1 MKFLKSI
8 SLLCIIV
15 IFIVI
20 LVFLLYDWG
29 YPAKNRKE
37 ALPQTTKNEMVKET
51 QDLSVS
57 TKSNVVTCDTVYQI
71 ERYRG
76 KTREDSYV
84 EVVPFYFLGHNREE
98 LVEEIARYEASPDFE
113 DKKKGLLS
121 MELISF
127 HPKQIR
133 VKKVY
138 APEEEKIIYYV
149 KAINH
154 ELCVYR
160 SDNMDEVFMTTDL
173 TLEMLPYDVQQ
184 QIIST
189 KCFNTIGE
197 VYAFLESYTS

>member
-1 MKFLKSI
+1 MRFLKSI

-15 IFIVI
+15 IFVLI
-20 LVFLLYDWG
+20 LVYLLYDWG
-29 YPAKNRKE
+29 YPSENKKE
-37 ALPQTTKNEMVKET
+37 EAPLIPNESTEEV

-57 TKSNVVTCDTVYQI
+57 TKSNVVTCDTVYEI
-71 ERYRG
+71 EPYRG
-76 KTREDSYV
+76 KAKEDSFV
-84 EVVPFYFLGHNREE
+84 EEVPFYFLGLTREE
-98 LVEEIARYEASPDFE
+98 LIEEIARYEVSPDFE

-127 HPKQIR
+127 HPDQIK

-138 APEEEKIIYYV
+138 APQEEKIIYYV

-160 SDNMDEVFMTTDL
+160 SDNMEEVFMTTDL
-173 TLEMLPYDVQQ
+173 TLEMLPDEVQE

>member
-1 MKFLKSI
+1 MRFLKSI

-15 IFIVI
+15 IFILI
-20 LVFLLYDWG
+20 LIYLLYDWG
-29 YPAKNRKE
+29 YPSENKKE
-37 ALPQTTKNEMVKET
+37 DGSFIQNQTTEEM

-57 TKSNVVTCDTVYQI
+57 TKSNVVTCDTVYEI
-71 ERYRG
+71 EQYRG
-76 KTREDSYV
+76 KTREDSFAA
-84 EVVPFYFLGHNREE
+84 EVPFYFLGLNREE
-98 LVEEIARYEASPDFE
+98 LIEEIARYEASPDFE

-149 KAINH
+149 KAIDH

-160 SDNMDEVFMTTDL
+160 SDNMDEIFMATDL
-173 TLEMLPYDVQQ
+173 TLEMLPDEVKE